1 VSCNELQGAGKDR
14 SQLLIIDRGFD
25 PISPLVH
32 ELTMQAMTYD
42 LLQVDNDVCR
52 SLCVAFCQHGPWTW
66 VLGTHVVFSSRPIN
80 TGVILESREDGPSRW
95 VIIVSDIVIISY
107 LQKAWDDSTGYQRG
121 PWTWVSKMTPMFTVV
136 HGPWT
141 RVLCTEPI
149 SLRLPILSLRTHSRE
164 LFLIA
169 LFCILCDTS

>member
-1 VSCNELQGAGKDR
+1 MLDVSEGLLVWKSYLACTAVFAAPCSASATVIPQGAGKDR

-66 VLGTHVVFSSRPIN
+66 ELSTHCPCSRPIN
-80 TGVILESREDGPSRW
+80 TGVILETREDGPSRW

-121 PWTWVSKMTPMFTVV
+121 P
-136 HGPWT
+136 
-141 RVLCTEPI
+141 
-149 SLRLPILSLRTHSRE
+149 
-164 LFLIA
+164 
-169 LFCILCDTS
+169 